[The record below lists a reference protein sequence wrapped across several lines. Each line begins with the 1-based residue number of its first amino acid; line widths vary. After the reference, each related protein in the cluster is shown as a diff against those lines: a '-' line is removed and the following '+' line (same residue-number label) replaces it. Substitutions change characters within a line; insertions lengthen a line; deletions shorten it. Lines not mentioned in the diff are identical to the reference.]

1 MGCTSAVPSVS
12 AWTSGQMEHSLTV
25 YRCCS
30 VNLDVQVK
38 SATVMGMCP

>member
-12 AWTSGQMEHSLTV
+12 AWTSDQMERSLTV

-30 VNLDVQVK
+30 ANLAVQVK
-38 SATVMGMCP
+38 W